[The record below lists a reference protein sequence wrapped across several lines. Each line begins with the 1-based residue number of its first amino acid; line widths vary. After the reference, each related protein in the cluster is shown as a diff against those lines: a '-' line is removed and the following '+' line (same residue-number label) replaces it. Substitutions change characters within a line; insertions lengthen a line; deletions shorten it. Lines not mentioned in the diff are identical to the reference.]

1 MLFLSKG
8 GNFMEQSPGQGKYY
22 AFALITVLL
31 WSTSAASV
39 KSLTAGLSSL
49 CVLGYSSLAASL
61 VLLMLLALRG
71 QTKLLGRYGP
81 REYGTLAGLGFLGMF
96 LYSFLYYTGI
106 DRLTSQ
112 EACILNYLW
121 PVMIVLFSCLILK
134 EPLTGRKAA
143 AIGLSFSGVLVI
155 ALFDLIAGGGALTG
169 DYPGVGACV
178 LAAVCYGLFCVLN
191 KKAALDQTV
200 GQIVFWGVT
209 CLCAFALCAL
219 RGELVLPALPQWG
232 GIVWLGVMVDGLPY
246 LMWAV
251 ALNGAEDTARIA
263 NLAYLT
269 PILSVTILAVT
280 LGESLSPAYL
290 IALGL
295 ILAGIVIQLTG
306 KRRKPA

>member
-1 MLFLSKG
+1 
-8 GNFMEQSPGQGKYY
+8 MEQPSGQRKYY
-22 AFALITVLL
+22 AFALVTVLL

-49 CVLGYSSLAASL
+49 CVLGYSSLTASL
-61 VLLMLLALRG
+61 VLLLLLVLRG
-71 QTKLLGRYGP
+71 QTGLLGQYGV
-81 REYGTLAGLGFLGMF
+81 RAYGALAGLGFLGMF

-106 DRLTSQ
+106 RRLTSQ

-169 DYPGVGACV
+169 DYLGIGACV

-200 GQIVFWGVT
+200 GQIVFWGIT
-209 CLCAFALCAL
+209 CLCAFALCGA
-219 RGELVLPALPQWG
+219 RGELVLPGLSQWR
-232 GIVWLGVMVDGLPY
+232 GIAWLGIMVDGLPY
-246 LMWAV
+246 LMWAM

-269 PILSVTILAVT
+269 PILSVTISAAA

-306 KRRKPA
+306 RREKKAAVNPPEH